1 MLEKKTKKNRHL
13 YYFYEIDS
21 AGQMCS
27 LFAFLK
33 YNIQLCKL
41 FFIYY
46 VFHLPWINKPI
57 VTF

>member
-1 MLEKKTKKNRHL
+1 MEKIEARNDVHIIFMKLILLDRCVPYL
-13 YYFYEIDS
+13 PF
-21 AGQMCS
+21 
-27 LFAFLK
+27 FK

-46 VFHLPWINKPI
+46 VFHLLWINKLI